1 MRRVAIEFAYDG
13 SDFFG
18 YQRQNSVRTVQGELE
33 KALERVFKIPIQ
45 TYAAGRTDTG
55 VHATGQVAAFDCP
68 NDKLSESDI
77 RNALN
82 ANLPKDIYVKKVWFV
97 SDNFNP
103 RYEAKCRIYHYFILN
118 SKMNDIFLRKYT
130 WWFPYELD
138 ISKMRQGAKYLIG
151 THDFTALSKKGEEDT
166 RTERTIT
173 NIRIVRLRK
182 NLILVRVEGIS
193 YLRGMVRSIVANL
206 VKVGIGSWEPE
217 KVLEVLESK
226 DRSKSAGLAPAHG
239 LFLYKVLF

>member
-1 MRRVAIEFAYDG
+1 MRRVAMEFAYDG
-13 SDFFG
+13 TDFFG
-18 YQRQNSVRTVQGELE
+18 YQRQNDVRTVQGELE
-33 KALERVFKIPIQ
+33 KALERVFKMPIQ

-55 VHATGQVAAFDCP
+55 VHANGQVAAFDCP
-68 NDKLSESDI
+68 NDKLSENDI

-82 ANLPKDIYVKKVWFV
+82 ANLPKDIYVKKVWFT
-97 SDNFNP
+97 SENFNP
-103 RYEAKCRIYHYFILN
+103 RYEAKRRIYHYYILN
-118 SKMNDIFLRKYT
+118 SKMNDIFLRRYA

-138 ISKMRQGAKYLIG
+138 ITKMRAGAKYLIG
-151 THDFTALSKKGEEDT
+151 THDFTAFSKKGEEEI

-173 NIRIVRLRK
+173 AIRIVRLKK

-206 VKVGIGSWEPE
+206 VKVGVGSWKPD
-217 KVLEVLESK
+217 KILEVLESK